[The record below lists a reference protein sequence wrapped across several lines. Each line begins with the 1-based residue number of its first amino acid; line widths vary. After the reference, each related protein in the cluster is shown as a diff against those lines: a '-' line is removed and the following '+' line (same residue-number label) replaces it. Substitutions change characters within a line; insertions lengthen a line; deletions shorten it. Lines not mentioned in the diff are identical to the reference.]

1 MRKIRWSN
9 LANKRYFIMSLCTV
23 YIALPVV
30 ADVLSVC
37 AAEFLPGTSVAW
49 AAPDPGE
56 IIRELQL
63 NDPGMQLNQARE
75 YMERQRIAQQIE
87 EDRKK
92 NRDLVQT
99 DVKMPE

>member
-30 ADVLSVC
+30 ADVLSVG

-75 YMERQRIAQQIE
+75 E
-87 EDRKK
+87 
-92 NRDLVQT
+92 
-99 DVKMPE
+99 